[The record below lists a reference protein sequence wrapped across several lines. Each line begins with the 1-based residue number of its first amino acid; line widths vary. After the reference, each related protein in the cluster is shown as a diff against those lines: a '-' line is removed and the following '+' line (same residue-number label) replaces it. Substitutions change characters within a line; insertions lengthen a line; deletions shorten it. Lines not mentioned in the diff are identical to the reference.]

1 LVAAKDYMGEGLA
14 LSESAAESFGWQLRE
29 LRKQRH
35 LSIEDLALA
44 SGVGVVTISD
54 IERGKTKTP
63 QRSTVRQLA
72 EALDLTDQE
81 RTAFDALARRD
92 AAVGGR
98 LHRAPVE
105 PYADAI
111 GAATRTLPYAIRSFV
126 GRAED
131 LRELTGAIT
140 DSGRAGIFLIEGMPG
155 IGKTS
160 LALTAAHQLADGF
173 PDGQLFINLHGYTR
187 GLRPLSAEEAL
198 RSLLNCLGMPNEVI
212 PRKLEE
218 RERVYRNR
226 LAGTRTLIVLDNAAS
241 AAQVR
246 PLLPGAAGCPV
257 IITSRRS
264 LRGLDDAQALLLGTL
279 AEDEAIELFR
289 TVAGPG
295 RVPADAPELADIVRL
310 CEYLPL
316 AIRIIAARMNR
327 RTALAIGDVLDEL
340 RGSLERL
347 QDEDRS
353 VTAVF
358 ELSVHRLPPPE
369 QRLFRRLGVIPGPDF
384 DVCAAASLVPG
395 DDARLLLDSLLDHNL
410 LIQQIPGRYRFHDL
424 VRVYA
429 SSLAAGEHAAAGRL
443 LDFYLYSAQAA
454 DRCFDRRS
462 PGTGH
467 VVPVSKPP
475 APPLLDTTERAR
487 TWTATEL
494 ANLDAAARC
503 AAGTG
508 RPEYTISLVSALM
521 QYFRVYGPWPQA
533 LALHQTAY
541 DVALEVGYLPGQA
554 AALIYMGVTQRQ
566 LGLQGQAAV
575 TLARAVSLYHRLR
588 DRRGRAA
595 ALLELGVVQ
604 RLTGASAE
612 GEASLTEA
620 LTLYRELGER
630 HGEAG
635 ACAELGALQRQTGN
649 FEAAAGNLRQAL
661 GLFRGLG
668 LSYGEAVTLAYLGS
682 VQWIT
687 GELAEA
693 EESLTGALGI
703 YRARGEPIGEA
714 NNLLVLGGVRRDA
727 GQLEQAGTDL
737 AEALDIYRD
746 VNDRRGL
753 AGALALLGDVRR
765 RTGDH
770 DQAGSVLAQALGL
783 FKEVDDPGGEA
794 EALISYGALAAAAG
808 AVNDARVRFER
819 ALDLARKIGSPKDEA
834 DALDGL
840 AGTCADPQLAR
851 TMYQEALELYESMH
865 CNADAQRVRQALA
878 AREP

>member
-1 LVAAKDYMGEGLA
+1 VNEP
-14 LSESAAESFGWQLRE
+14 AESFGWRLRE
-29 LRKQRH
+29 LRRQQH
-35 LSIEDLALA
+35 ISIEDLALA

-72 EALDLTDQE
+72 DALDLTYQE
-81 RTAFDALARRD
+81 RTVFDALARRD

-98 LHRAPVE
+98 LRTASAE
-105 PYADAI
+105 PDAT
-111 GAATRTLPYAIRSFV
+111 GAATGTLPYAIRSFV
-126 GRAED
+126 GRAQE
-131 LRELTGAIT
+131 LRELTGAIA
-140 DSGRAGIFLIEGMPG
+140 DSGQAGIFVIEGMPG

-160 LALTAAHQLADGF
+160 LALTVAHELASRF
-173 PDGQLFINLHGYTR
+173 PDGQLFINLHGYTH

-198 RSLLNCLGMPNEVI
+198 RSLLNCLGVPNELI
-212 PRKLEE
+212 PRNLEE

-226 LAGTRTLIVLDNAAS
+226 LEGKRALIVLDNAAS

-279 AEDEAIELFR
+279 AEDEAIALFR
-289 TVAGPG
+289 MVAGLG
-295 RVPADAPELADIVRL
+295 RVPADVPELTDIVRL

-316 AIRIIAARMNR
+316 AVRIIAAWMNR
-327 RTALAIGDVLDEL
+327 RTALAIGDVLDEF
-340 RGSLERL
+340 RGSLTRL

-358 ELSVHRLPPPE
+358 ELSVRRLPSAE

-384 DVCAAASLVPG
+384 DVCSAASLVPG
-395 DDARLLLDSLLDHNL
+395 DDAHLLLDSLLDQNL

-424 VRVYA
+424 LRVYA
-429 SSLAAGEHAAAGRL
+429 SSLATDENVAATRL
-443 LDFYLYSAQAA
+443 LDFYLWSAQAA

-475 APPLLDTTERAR
+475 VPPLLDTTERAR
-487 TWTATEL
+487 TWIAAEL
-494 ANLDAAARC
+494 ANLDAAARY
-503 AAGTG
+503 AGVAG
-508 RPEYTISLVSALM
+508 RPEYTVALASALM
-521 QYFRVYGPWPQA
+521 QYLRAYGPWPQA
-533 LALHQTAY
+533 LTLHQTAY
-541 DVALEVGYLPGQA
+541 DVALEAGYLSGQA
-554 AALIYMGVTQRQ
+554 ATLVNTGITQRQ
-566 LGLQGQAAV
+566 LGLQGQAII
-575 TLARAVSLYHRLR
+575 TLGRGLSLYHRLR
-588 DRRGRAA
+588 DRRGQAA

-612 GEASLTEA
+612 GEASLTVA

-649 FEAAAGNLRQAL
+649 FKMAADNLQQAL
-661 GLFRGLG
+661 GLYRSLD
-668 LSYGEAVTLAYLGS
+668 LTYGEAISLAYLGS

-687 GELAEA
+687 GKLSEA
-693 EESLTGALGI
+693 EESLTEALSI
-703 YRARGEPIGEA
+703 YRARREPIGEA

-737 AEALDIYRD
+737 ADALEIYLI
-746 VNDRRGL
+746 VNDMRGQ
-753 AGALALLGDVRR
+753 AGALALLGEVHRR
-765 RTGDH
+765 SGKH
-770 DQAGSVLAQALGL
+770 EEAGLALARALEL
-783 FKEVDDPGGEA
+783 FQEVEDPGGQA
-794 EALISYGALAAAAG
+794 ETLISYGALALVTG
-808 AVNDARVRFER
+808 AMTDARVRFGR
-819 ALDLARKIGSPKDEA
+819 ALDIARKIGSPKDEA
-834 DALDGL
+834 DALAGL
-840 AGTCADPQLAR
+840 AGTCADPQQAR
-851 TMYQEALELYESMH
+851 MMYQEALELYESMH
-865 CNADAQRVRQALA
+865 CDADAARVRQVLA